1 MHLPR
6 LQRGVPGA
14 CLRGGSGKLD
24 ISVSYFADDQEQ
36 LVGAERRRGLLEEL
50 AVMRE
55 TRAQILALQE
65 MSRVDFSVV
74 CYDRFGTR
82 SAPVYN
88 TAAET

>member
-6 LQRGVPGA
+6 LRRGVPGA

-24 ISVSYFADDQEQ
+24 ISVNCFVDDREQ
-36 LVGAERRRGLLEEL
+36 LAGTEHRRGLLEEL

-65 MSRVDFSVV
+65 APRVDFSVV

-82 SAPVYN
+82 SAPVYD
-88 TAAET
+88 TVAET